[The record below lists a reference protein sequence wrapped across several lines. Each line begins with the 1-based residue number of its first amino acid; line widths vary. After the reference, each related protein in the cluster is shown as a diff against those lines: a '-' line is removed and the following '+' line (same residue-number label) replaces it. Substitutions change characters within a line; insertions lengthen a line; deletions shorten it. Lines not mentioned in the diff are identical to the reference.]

1 MHGYTRFVLLAAIL
15 VVGPII
21 GAAETAPKLG
31 DTQVTKWQ
39 HGKKAVFMLA
49 FDDSAP
55 SQLKNVIP
63 ELEKRKLIGT
73 FYLVTGN
80 SLFANLHLK
89 WELASKSPSVEV
101 ANHTFTHR
109 GVANAEELDPELA
122 KCNEVLLKLHPERP
136 QPRLI
141 GYGQPGGVP
150 WKVTKDEVKTALAK
164 YHLVDRPPFYGP
176 PMHYKSAAEMIATVD
191 TALAKGEMGHMDFH
205 GVGGDWLVTPVE
217 WFTALL
223 DKLDAS
229 RDQLWVTDTVSW
241 HKYLTERNAAD
252 VKVSHAEKDGITIA
266 LTCKTDAALYDLPL
280 TLTTHVP
287 AEWKNCLVTQGA
299 AKSTVPVKGG
309 IAQYAVQ
316 PVSGEVSLHAADAR

>member
-1 MHGYTRFVLLAAIL
+1 MFRYTRFALF
-15 VVGPII
+15 VVIVAGCFSH
-21 GAAETAPKLG
+21 AAETAPKLG

-39 HGKKAVFMLA
+39 DGKKAVFMLA

-80 SLFANLHLK
+80 SLFASLHLK

-109 GVANAEELDPELA
+109 GVANAEELDQELA

-150 WKVTKDEVKTALAK
+150 WKVT
-164 YHLVDRPPFYGP
+164 
-176 PMHYKSAAEMIATVD
+176 
-191 TALAKGEMGHMDFH
+191 
-205 GVGGDWLVTPVE
+205 
-217 WFTALL
+217 
-223 DKLDAS
+223 
-229 RDQLWVTDTVSW
+229 
-241 HKYLTERNAAD
+241 
-252 VKVSHAEKDGITIA
+252 
-266 LTCKTDAALYDLPL
+266 
-280 TLTTHVP
+280 
-287 AEWKNCLVTQGA
+287 
-299 AKSTVPVKGG
+299 
-309 IAQYAVQ
+309 
-316 PVSGEVSLHAADAR
+316 